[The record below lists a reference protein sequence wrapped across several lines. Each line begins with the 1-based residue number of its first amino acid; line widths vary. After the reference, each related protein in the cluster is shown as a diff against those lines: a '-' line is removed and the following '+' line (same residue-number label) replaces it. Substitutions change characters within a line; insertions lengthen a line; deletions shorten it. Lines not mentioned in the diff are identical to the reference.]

1 MRGFLTREEALTG
14 RLLSKEES
22 KARTF
27 DRLFAP
33 IAFLIKWGKSD
44 YNPIDVTVN
53 ALDLKSKEPPP
64 DTNDLEFQK
73 RRMREA
79 IAASNYNRGVM
90 EELSVGGGE
99 EFLPRPADK
108 KPALMFDVSRSTVDK
123 TNCYDEHSVRNTAGD
138 DGFFTSVGDAQRVME
153 SAFGSVRKED
163 FYNRNA

>member
-108 KPALMFDVSRSTVDK
+108 KAVEMVDVARMTVNSDY
-123 TNCYDEHSVRNTAGD
+123 YDNRPVQIPKRDN
-138 DGFFTSVGDAQRVME
+138 GFYTSVDDAQRVME
-153 SAFGSVRKED
+153 SAFGSVSKED
-163 FYNRNA
+163 FYNRNS